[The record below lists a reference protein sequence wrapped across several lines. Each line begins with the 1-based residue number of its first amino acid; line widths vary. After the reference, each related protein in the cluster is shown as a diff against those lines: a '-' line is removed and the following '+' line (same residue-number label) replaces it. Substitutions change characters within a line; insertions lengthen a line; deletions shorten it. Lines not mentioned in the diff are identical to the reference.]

1 MHASTSRGIPSDPA
15 IPPGARSGCGFIRA
29 TAPFVNW
36 HPRLLTCAC
45 IELQL
50 QRELDVVCVRTVHV
64 VLEGVVQ
71 DRELSDLLGTS
82 TRLQVQR
89 DDPWT
94 NVSRTPEMPVAHQ
107 YVNILA
113 NT

>member
-71 DRELSDLLGTS
+71 DRELSDPGHLYTTTGTARRS
-82 TRLQVQR
+82 VDERL
-89 DDPWT
+89 
-94 NVSRTPEMPVAHQ
+94 AH
-107 YVNILA
+107 
-113 NT
+113 T